1 MGWRAEQ
8 PVLGRVGELSVG
20 LFGCVG
26 SVGLNIATNEFAS
39 LHVMMSV
46 ATSDKI
52 EVMVGV

>member
-8 PVLGRVGELSVG
+8 PLLGRVGELSVG
-20 LFGCVG
+20 LFGCMG

-39 LHVMMSV
+39 LHVMMGV